1 VAAWVFAK
9 KSSSTTTHTALAG
22 LQQHTYQ
29 HKNFKGRPI
38 SDPVGSCTQPNFDF
52 FRQVHLSLTD
62 RISKVELAA
71 AADID
76 RHDEIGQLAEAL
88 SRLQKTLQGSS
99 KMKAAA

>member
-1 VAAWVFAK
+1 MAPWVFAK
-9 KSSSTTTHTALAG
+9 ESSSTTTHTALAG

-76 RHDEIGQLAEAL
+76 RRDEIGQLAEAL
-88 SRLQKTLQGSS
+88 SLLQKTLQGSS

>member
-1 VAAWVFAK
+1 VAPWVFAK

-62 RISKVELAA
+62 RISKVELIA

-76 RHDEIGQLAEAL
+76 RRDEIGQLAEAL
-88 SRLQKTLQGSS
+88 RRLQKTLQGSS
-99 KMKAAA
+99 KMKAVA

>member
-1 VAAWVFAK
+1 MAPWVFAK
-9 KSSSTTTHTALAG
+9 ESSSITTHTALAG

-71 AADID
+71 ADID
-76 RHDEIGQLAEAL
+76 RRDEIGQLAEAL
-88 SRLQKTLQGSS
+88 SLLQKTLQGSS
-99 KMKAAA
+99 KMKATA

>member
-1 VAAWVFAK
+1 VAPWVFAK

-38 SDPVGSCTQPNFDF
+38 SDPVGSYTQPNFDF

-62 RISKVELAA
+62 RISKVDLTA

-76 RHDEIGQLAEAL
+76 RTK
-88 SRLQKTLQGSS
+88 KTVSWPKRSADFRKLC
-99 KMKAAA
+99 KAVVK